1 MVDENTSELS
11 FEEAMIRLEKVVD
24 ALEKPEVSLSESIK
38 LYERGAALKKRCEEE
53 LKKAEQ
59 KITAITLDVD
69 GNPTGVEP
77 LDRDEI

>member
-1 MVDENTSELS
+1 
-11 FEEAMIRLEKVVD
+11 MIRLEKVVD
-24 ALEKPEVSLSESIK
+24 ALEKPEVSLSESIN
-38 LYERGAALKKRCEEE
+38 LYEREAAIKTGCEEE